1 MTNDRAGIDFWL
13 SNGTCL
19 TKSPVSRLGGV
30 LAL

>member
-1 MTNDRAGIDFWL
+1 MTNEQAGIDFCL

-19 TKSPVSRLGGV
+19 TKSSVSRLGGV